1 MSTRLPRSA
10 DYQVKEEKKLEE
22 LVRRLRLLVF
32 DFDGVFTDNRVLVLQ
47 DGTEAVMC
55 SRADGLGLDRLR
67 KCGLELL
74 VLSKEQNP
82 VVAARCN
89 KLRLPY
95 IQGCDE
101 KAERLQN
108 EINNRGITLHEV
120 AYVGNDINDVECME
134 VVGLPISVA
143 DGYPEAK
150 QVAHWIGTVP
160 GGQGAVREVCDWMAS
175 ILERKEENEDV

>member
-1 MSTRLPRSA
+1 
-10 DYQVKEEKKLEE
+10 VKDEKELEDI
-22 LVRRLRLLVF
+22 VRRLRLVVF
-32 DFDGVFTDNRVLVLQ
+32 DFDGVFTDNRVLVLE

-67 KCGLELL
+67 NCGLDLL

-101 KAERLQN
+101 KAERLLQEFN
-108 EINNRGITLHEV
+108 DRGITQHEV

-134 VVGLPISVA
+134 LVDLPISVS
-143 DGYPEAK
+143 DGYPEVIRLAAW
-150 QVAHWIGTVP
+150 VGTVP
-160 GGQGAVREVCDWMAS
+160 GGQGAVREVCDWMAN
-175 ILERKEENEDV
+175 ILERS

>member
-1 MSTRLPRSA
+1 MK
-10 DYQVKEEKKLEE
+10 DEQELEE

-67 KCGLELL
+67 KCGLDML

-82 VVAARCN
+82 VVGARCN

-101 KAERLQN
+101 KAERLNQ
-108 EINNRGITLHEV
+108 EFKDRGITRHEV

-134 VVGLPISVA
+134 LVGLPISVS
-143 DGYPEAK
+143 DGYPEVK
-150 QVAHWIGTVP
+150 QIASWVGTVP
-160 GGQGAVREVCDWMAS
+160 GGQGAVREECDWMAD
-175 ILERKEENEDV
+175 ILERN

>member
-1 MSTRLPRSA
+1 MK
-10 DYQVKEEKKLEE
+10 DEKELEE
-22 LVRRLRLLVF
+22 LVSRLRLLVF

-67 KCGLELL
+67 KCGLDML

-82 VVAARCN
+82 VVGARCN
-89 KLRLPY
+89 KLRLHY

-101 KAERLQN
+101 KAERLHQ
-108 EINNRGITLHEV
+108 EINDRGITHNEV

-134 VVGLPISVA
+134 LVGLPISVA
-143 DGYPEAK
+143 DGYPEVK
-150 QVAHWIGTVP
+150 RVAAWVGTVP
-160 GGQGAVREVCDWMAS
+160 GGQGAVREVCDWMAD
-175 ILERKEENEDV
+175 ILERN

>member
-1 MSTRLPRSA
+1 
-10 DYQVKEEKKLEE
+10 VKDEKELEE
-22 LVRRLRLLVF
+22 IVRRLRLLVF

-67 KCGLELL
+67 KSGLDML

-101 KAERLQN
+101 KAKRLKQEFN
-108 EINNRGITLHEV
+108 DRGITRHEV
-120 AYVGNDINDVECME
+120 AYVGNDINDLECME
-134 VVGLPISVA
+134 LVDLPMSVS
-143 DGYPEAK
+143 DGYTEVKRIASW
-150 QVAHWIGTVP
+150 VGTVP
-160 GGQGAVREVCDWMAS
+160 GGQGAVREICDWMAD
-175 ILERKEENEDV
+175 ILERN

>member
-1 MSTRLPRSA
+1 MA
-10 DYQVKEEKKLEE
+10 DEKKLED

-47 DGTEAVMC
+47 DGSEAVMC

-67 KCGLELL
+67 EFDLELL

-82 VVAARCN
+82 VVGARCK

-101 KAERLQN
+101 KADRLRQ
-108 EINNRGITLHEV
+108 EISDRGITLNEV
-120 AYVGNDINDVECME
+120 AYVGNDINDLECME
-134 VVGLPISVA
+134 LVGLPVSVA
-143 DGYPEAK
+143 DAYPEVKRIAAW
-150 QVAHWIGTVP
+150 VGNVP

-175 ILERKEENEDV
+175 ILQQKQDEEDV

>member
-1 MSTRLPRSA
+1 MK
-10 DYQVKEEKKLEE
+10 DEKELEG

-67 KCGLELL
+67 KCGLDML
-74 VLSKEQNP
+74 VFSKEQNP

-101 KAERLQN
+101 KAKRLKQ
-108 EINNRGITLHEV
+108 EFTDRGITRHEV
-120 AYVGNDINDVECME
+120 AYVGNDINDLECME
-134 VVGLPISVA
+134 LVDLPMSVS
-143 DGYPEAK
+143 DGYTEVKRIASW
-150 QVAHWIGTVP
+150 VGTVP
-160 GGQGAVREVCDWMAS
+160 GGQGAVREICDWMAD
-175 ILERKEENEDV
+175 ILERN

>member
-1 MSTRLPRSA
+1 MK
-10 DYQVKEEKKLEE
+10 DEKELEE

-67 KCGLELL
+67 KCGLDML

-101 KAERLQN
+101 KAKRLKQEFN
-108 EINNRGITLHEV
+108 DRGITRHEV
-120 AYVGNDINDVECME
+120 AYVGNDINDMECM
-134 VVGLPISVA
+134 VG
-143 DGYPEAK
+143 
-150 QVAHWIGTVP
+150 
-160 GGQGAVREVCDWMAS
+160 VRWLS
-175 ILERKEENEDV
+175 

>member
-1 MSTRLPRSA
+1 MK
-10 DYQVKEEKKLEE
+10 DEKELEE
-22 LVRRLRLLVF
+22 IVRRLRLVVF

-67 KCGLELL
+67 NCGLDML

-101 KAERLQN
+101 KAERLLQEFN
-108 EINNRGITLHEV
+108 DRGITQHEV

-134 VVGLPISVA
+134 LVDLPISVS
-143 DGYPEAK
+143 DGYPEVIRLA
-150 QVAHWIGTVP
+150 VWVGTVP
-160 GGQGAVREVCDWMAS
+160 GGQGAVREVCDWMAN
-175 ILERKEENEDV
+175 ILERS

>member
-1 MSTRLPRSA
+1 
-10 DYQVKEEKKLEE
+10 VKDEKELEE

-67 KCGLELL
+67 KCGLDML

-82 VVAARCN
+82 VVGARCN

-101 KAERLQN
+101 KAGRLHQ
-108 EINNRGITLHEV
+108 EFKDRGITHSEV
-120 AYVGNDINDVECME
+120 AYVGNDVNDVECME
-134 VVGLPISVA
+134 LVGLPISVA
-143 DGYPEAK
+143 DGYPEVK
-150 QVAHWIGTVP
+150 QVAAWVGTVP
-160 GGQGAVREVCDWMAS
+160 GGQGAVREVCDWMAN
-175 ILERKEENEDV
+175 ILERN

>member
-1 MSTRLPRSA
+1 MK
-10 DYQVKEEKKLEE
+10 DEKELEE
-22 LVRRLRLLVF
+22 LVSRLRLLVF

-67 KCGLELL
+67 KCDLEML

-89 KLRLPY
+89 KLRLHY

-101 KAERLQN
+101 KAERLHQ
-108 EINNRGITLHEV
+108 EINDRGITHNEV

-134 VVGLPISVA
+134 LVGLPISVA
-143 DGYPEAK
+143 DGYPEVK
-150 QVAHWIGTVP
+150 RVAAWVGTVP

-175 ILERKEENEDV
+175 ILERNG

>member
-1 MSTRLPRSA
+1 MK
-10 DYQVKEEKKLEE
+10 DKEKLEE
-22 LVRRLRLLVF
+22 LVRRLRLIVF
-32 DFDGVFTDNRVLVLQ
+32 DFDGVFTDNRVLVLE
-47 DGTEAVMC
+47 DGTEGVMC

-67 KCGLELL
+67 ACGLDML

-89 KLRLPY
+89 KLRLPC

-101 KAERLQN
+101 KAERLRQ
-108 EINNRGITLHEV
+108 EFIDRGITRHEV

-134 VVGLPISVA
+134 LVELPISVS
-143 DGYPEAK
+143 DGYPEVKRIAAW
-150 QVAHWIGTVP
+150 VGTVP

-175 ILERKEENEDV
+175 ILERS

>member
-1 MSTRLPRSA
+1 MK
-10 DYQVKEEKKLEE
+10 DKKELEE
-22 LVRRLRLLVF
+22 VVRRLRLIVF
-32 DFDGVFTDNRVLVLQ
+32 DFDGVFTDNRVLVLE

-67 KCGLELL
+67 NCGLDML

-82 VVAARCN
+82 VVAARCK

-101 KAERLQN
+101 KAERLLQ
-108 EINNRGITLHEV
+108 EFNNRGITRHEA

-134 VVGLPISVA
+134 LVELPISVS
-143 DGYPEAK
+143 DGYPEVK
-150 QVAHWIGTVP
+150 RVAAWVGTVP
-160 GGQGAVREVCDWMAS
+160 GGQGAVREVCDWMAN
-175 ILERKEENEDV
+175 ILERS

>member
-1 MSTRLPRSA
+1 MSSS
-10 DYQVKEEKKLEE
+10 QVAFDAEGI
-22 LVRRLRLLVF
+22 VRRLRLLVF

-67 KCGLELL
+67 KCGIEML

-82 VVAARCN
+82 VVGARCN

-101 KAERLQN
+101 KAGRLRQVA
-108 EINNRGITLHEV
+108 EEKGITLVEI
-120 AYVGNDINDVECME
+120 AYVGNDINDVGCMQL
-134 VVGLPISVA
+134 VGLPICVA
-143 DGYPEAK
+143 DGYPEVKKIA
-150 QVAHWIGTVP
+150 AWTGTVP
-160 GGQGAVREVCDWMAS
+160 GGQGAVREVCDWMAE
-175 ILERKEENEDV
+175 ILERKQ

>member
-1 MSTRLPRSA
+1 MK
-10 DYQVKEEKKLEE
+10 DEKELEDI
-22 LVRRLRLLVF
+22 VRRLRLVVF
-32 DFDGVFTDNRVLVLQ
+32 DFDGVFTDNRVLVLE

-67 KCGLELL
+67 NCGLDLL

-101 KAERLQN
+101 KAERLLQEFN
-108 EINNRGITLHEV
+108 DRGITQHEV

-134 VVGLPISVA
+134 LVDLPISVS
-143 DGYPEAK
+143 DGYPEVIRLAAW
-150 QVAHWIGTVP
+150 VGTVP
-160 GGQGAVREVCDWMAS
+160 GGQGAVREVCDWMAN
-175 ILERKEENEDV
+175 ILERS

>member
-1 MSTRLPRSA
+1 
-10 DYQVKEEKKLEE
+10 VKEEKELEE

-67 KCGLELL
+67 ECGLDML

-101 KAERLQN
+101 KAKRLHQ
-108 EINNRGITLHEV
+108 EINDRGIAHNEV

-134 VVGLPISVA
+134 LVGLPISVA
-143 DGYPEAK
+143 DGYPEVK
-150 QVAHWIGTVP
+150 QVAAWVGTVP

-175 ILERKEENEDV
+175 ILERNG

>member
-1 MSTRLPRSA
+1 
-10 DYQVKEEKKLEE
+10 VKDEKELED

-67 KCGLELL
+67 KCGLDML

-101 KAERLQN
+101 KAERLRQ
-108 EINNRGITLHEV
+108 EFIDRGITHHEV

-134 VVGLPISVA
+134 LVDLPISVS
-143 DGYPEAK
+143 DGYPEVK
-150 QVAHWIGTVP
+150 QLAAWVGTVP
-160 GGQGAVREVCDWMAS
+160 GGQGAVREVCDWMAN
-175 ILERKEENEDV
+175 ILERS

>member
-1 MSTRLPRSA
+1 MN
-10 DYQVKEEKKLEE
+10 DEKELEE
-22 LVRRLRLLVF
+22 IVRRLRLVVF

-67 KCGLELL
+67 NCGLDLL

-101 KAERLQN
+101 KAERLLQEFN
-108 EINNRGITLHEV
+108 DRGITQHEV

-134 VVGLPISVA
+134 LVDLPITVS
-143 DGYPEAK
+143 DGYPEVIRLAAW
-150 QVAHWIGTVP
+150 VGTVP
-160 GGQGAVREVCDWMAS
+160 GGQGAVREVCDWVAN
-175 ILERKEENEDV
+175 ILERS

>member
-1 MSTRLPRSA
+1 
-10 DYQVKEEKKLEE
+10 VKDEKELED

-67 KCGLELL
+67 KCGLDML

-101 KAERLQN
+101 KAERLRQ
-108 EINNRGITLHEV
+108 EFIDRGITHHEV

-134 VVGLPISVA
+134 LVDLPISVS
-143 DGYPEAK
+143 DGYPEVRQIAAW
-150 QVAHWIGTVP
+150 VGTVP
-160 GGQGAVREVCDWMAS
+160 GGQGAVREVCDWMAN
-175 ILERKEENEDV
+175 ILERS

>member
-1 MSTRLPRSA
+1 MK
-10 DYQVKEEKKLEE
+10 DEKELEE
-22 LVRRLRLLVF
+22 IVRRLRLIVF

-67 KCGLELL
+67 NCGLDLL

-101 KAERLQN
+101 KAERLLQEFN
-108 EINNRGITLHEV
+108 DRGITQHEV

-134 VVGLPISVA
+134 LVDLPITVS
-143 DGYPEAK
+143 DGYPEVIRLAAW
-150 QVAHWIGTVP
+150 VGTVP
-160 GGQGAVREVCDWMAS
+160 GGQGAVREVCDWVAN
-175 ILERKEENEDV
+175 ILERS